1 MPVHTAEPR
10 LSNRTMSGLPSSVK
24 VPAYDRSR
32 ITTGI
37 VHLGIGAF
45 HRAHQAAY
53 TDAVLTSGSNEWGIV
68 GVSLRRP
75 DTRDALQIQDE
86 LYTLAIRDGDSE
98 KLQVIGS
105 IQNIL
110 VAPEDP
116 QAVLDVMSH
125 PDTRIVSLTIT
136 EKGYCRDAAVNG
148 LDRSHP
154 DIIYDLAHPA
164 TPRSALGFITEAL
177 RRRRAQGTAPFTVLS
192 CDNLPANGETCKN
205 VIVQFAGC
213 TDTDL
218 ARHIEEMVAFPS
230 TMVDRIVPATTDE
243 DRISISRTLKV
254 LDQWP
259 ITTEPFSQ
267 WVIEDRFP
275 TGRPA
280 WEIAGATFVQD
291 VAAFELMKLRLLNGS
306 HSTLA
311 YLGFLAGH
319 RTVSQTMAAPG
330 FKQLI
335 KALMEIEIAP
345 TLPKLEGFDLSS
357 YQAALIHRF
366 ENHALHHLTSQIAM
380 DGSQKLP
387 QRLLNTIQERLDGG
401 GSIDRLALGVAAW
414 MRYVTGKD
422 EAGAPI
428 DVRDPLSGQL
438 LDQTQGKFAPDEI
451 MNALLS
457 FRQIFTARLA
467 ANELFREKL
476 RLALRSLY
484 AVGSA
489 ETVRRYAEIA
499 M

>member
-1 MPVHTAEPR
+1 
-10 LSNRTMSGLPSSVK
+10 MS
-24 VPAYDRSR
+24 
-32 ITTGI
+32 
-37 VHLGIGAF
+37 F
-45 HRAHQAAY
+45 
-53 TDAVLTSGSNEWGIV
+53 
-68 GVSLRRP
+68 
-75 DTRDALQIQDE
+75 
-86 LYTLAIRDGDSE
+86 YTLAIRDGDSE

-116 QAVLDVMSH
+116 QAVLDIMSH

-136 EKGYCRDAAVNG
+136 EKGYCRDVAVSG

-177 RRRRAQGTAPFTVLS
+177 RRRRAQERRRLPFFPVIICL
-192 CDNLPANGETCKN
+192 ANGETCKN

-218 ARHIEEMVAFPS
+218 AHYIEETVAFPS

-275 TGRPA
+275 TGRA
-280 WEIAGATFVQD
+280 CLGNCWRNLFVQD

-330 FKQLI
+330 FK
-335 KALMEIEIAP
+335 P
-345 TLPKLEGFDLSS
+345 T
-357 YQAALIHRF
+357 H
-366 ENHALHHLTSQIAM
+366 
-380 DGSQKLP
+380 
-387 QRLLNTIQERLDGG
+387 
-401 GSIDRLALGVAAW
+401 
-414 MRYVTGKD
+414 
-422 EAGAPI
+422 
-428 DVRDPLSGQL
+428 
-438 LDQTQGKFAPDEI
+438 
-451 MNALLS
+451 
-457 FRQIFTARLA
+457 
-467 ANELFREKL
+467 
-476 RLALRSLY
+476 
-484 AVGSA
+484 
-489 ETVRRYAEIA
+489 
-499 M
+499 